1 MTSYPTTLV
10 SMAITSS
17 PSTEPTIIVTP
28 SYKEPGMTPVPASVP
43 SPVTDGKTD
52 NKKQIKPAKGTIMV
66 FKYFFRGRA
75 GSEWGGSPS
84 SSQTFWNFSGKKHMT
99 RAIALKIKLKRKQTQ
114 KSNKQWLSFPN
125 WMLTSQ
131 IRTLDIPHL
140 HQLNI
145 SSPNRRNTGTQ
156 VFTLNEIQHACNL
169 H

>member
-43 SPVTDGKTD
+43 SPVTDGETD

-75 GSEWGGSPS
+75 GSEWGGDPPAV
-84 SSQTFWNFSGKKHMT
+84 KHFEIFP
-99 RAIALKIKLKRKQTQ
+99 A
-114 KSNKQWLSFPN
+114 KS
-125 WMLTSQ
+125 T
-131 IRTLDIPHL
+131 
-140 HQLNI
+140 
-145 SSPNRRNTGTQ
+145 
-156 VFTLNEIQHACNL
+156 
-169 H
+169 